1 VVRRSNSHEELEKI
15 SSNRPRT
22 RTTSNGA
29 NADASEI
36 RERIRN
42 DLELLTR
49 PSWCDAKFALSRLD
63 QGKATGNRYA
73 LKLRSFLHRVLFKF
87 GCWIQR
93 NAAYVLII
101 GILALAGCCICLK
114 FAHMETNISKLWV
127 ETGGK
132 LEEELKYTA
141 DKTTAAPGS
150 TTSDYTLQMLMQAG
164 HDTADIDSMTL
175 HLKAA
180 VEATK
185 VTVVM
190 YNQTWSFDDVCYKQS
205 IPSDEDSSISFI
217 LSRVFPCF
225 IIGPL
230 DCFWDGSKLLGP
242 NPPIYLNPVEFTL
255 WLTVVIMLTDLS
267 FQAGITTGYTEKWC
281 LDPMDP
287 DCPTTA
293 ANYNSRE
300 IPDVKTILKAG
311 CSGFASKVMQW
322 PLDLIVGGVQKNTSG
337 YIERA
342 RGLQT
347 LFQLM
352 GGTNMYNF
360 HKTVKGGP
368 NWSMSRANAVLLA
381 WQRKFADTIYSIQ
394 TGESRDELHAFTEA
408 AATDILNEFSNVSTI
423 RVVGG
428 YLLMIGY
435 ACLSLMRSKASRSQ
449 GLVGILGVLLVALSV
464 AGGLGICS
472 AIGISFNAASTQ
484 VLPFLMLG
492 LGVDDMFLMAHHFGE
507 IAVLSYIPFD
517 ERTGECLKRV
527 GVSVSLTSVA
537 ILSGFLFSL
546 IIPMPAL
553 RAFGLQASVVTV
565 FNLFSVLVIFPSILS
580 LDLERR
586 RQNKLDIF
594 FCFDSR
600 GVNDVV
606 DISAQS
612 NATTF
617 QQCSAHHTPVY
628 NCSPLPGSTHPV
640 EETAEATI
648 TMHHTVQAYSNRS
661 YVTVLGPVTET
672 DVTTDSPATPSGIP
686 PYREHPRTPP
696 PRYTRRSNNSNPSTN
711 LTTPMESVRS
721 STHSLVPN
729 RRRRANS
736 GFLCFKRGARSGSM
750 YACLATLPSLTIS
763 QLAERYY
770 APFLLKNPVRIVV
783 LFLFGGILGLSIY
796 GTTIVKDGLDLGDVL
811 PRGTREHD
819 AIVVQTTYFSFFNMY
834 IVTKEFDYASQQQN
848 LYDLHSRVG
857 NISYVMRQTD
867 NTLTK
872 FWLQYMRDWLADLQ
886 QNFDEAWT
894 RGHVNASTWMPQAS
908 DKTVL
913 AYKLLLQTGRAEK
926 PTDPGRIV
934 RLVLDDGL
942 IPEDA
947 FYNYLSAWVG
957 NDPLSYAAAQASIKP
972 NPAPWKQKRDANLI
986 IPRSQSIEY
995 AQMPFYLNGLQE
1007 NADFV
1012 SVIKSVRSVCE
1023 TMTTSDFK
1031 SYPSGYPFTFWQQY
1045 IDLRYWLFV
1054 SLGCVIG
1061 AVFVV
1066 LSIVLFNPWAAAIMA
1081 LFLAMI
1087 ATELLGF
1094 MGAAGVKL
1102 SAVPAVILVA
1112 SIGLGVE
1119 FTVHITFA
1127 FITSCGSRRERVVQS
1142 IGHMTGPVVDGAVST
1157 LLGVVMLAG
1166 SEFDFIIKYFFQV
1179 LGILILLGVL
1189 NGLVL
1194 LPVVLSLIGPPPEVT
1209 PTGGGGRLKTPT
1221 PPPRPR

>member
-1 VVRRSNSHEELEKI
+1 
-15 SSNRPRT
+15 
-22 RTTSNGA
+22 
-29 NADASEI
+29 
-36 RERIRN
+36 
-42 DLELLTR
+42 
-49 PSWCDAKFALSRLD
+49 
-63 QGKATGNRYA
+63 RYA

-242 NPPIYLNPVEFTL
+242 NPPIYLNPTMSD
-255 WLTVVIMLTDLS
+255 LTWKSMNPIQLINIFRESLRDTSIASELNEYYELMS
-267 FQAGITTGYTEKWC
+267 QAGITTGYTEKWC

-428 YLLMIGY
+428 YLLMNTLPKY
-435 ACLSLMRSKASRSQ
+435 AHSFLHCVAFLKLNCYYPLDWLRLLIAHEKQGVKISGPSWNTRRSSCRPISLLVPKKLNQTLTDLICFYQYCVLSLLNLQTASDE
-449 GLVGILGVLLVALSV
+449 IAYLS
-464 AGGLGICS
+464 L
-472 AIGISFNAASTQ
+472 Q

-594 FCFDSR
+594 FCFD
-600 GVNDVV
+600 
-606 DISAQS
+606 
-612 NATTF
+612 
-617 QQCSAHHTPVY
+617 
-628 NCSPLPGSTHPV
+628 
-640 EETAEATI
+640 
-648 TMHHTVQAYSNRS
+648 
-661 YVTVLGPVTET
+661 
-672 DVTTDSPATPSGIP
+672 
-686 PYREHPRTPP
+686 REHPRTPP
-696 PRYTRRSNNSNPSTN
+696 PRYTSNIDDAGPKKVGPSPN
-711 LTTPMESVRS
+711 RPRVAFVNTTESSAPYTTRS
-721 STHSLVPN
+721 SSGQVILQPLTRKGSDNQQSCGQNHAHTYLHSILYRPN
-729 RRRRANS
+729 RGIR
-736 GFLCFKRGARSGSM
+736 LKLHKTWARSGSM

-1194 LPVVLSLIGPPPEVT
+1194 LPVVLSLIGPPPE
-1209 PTGGGGRLKTPT
+1209 
-1221 PPPRPR
+1221 

>member
-1 VVRRSNSHEELEKI
+1 

-242 NPPIYLNPVEFTL
+242 NPPIYLNPTMSD
-255 WLTVVIMLTDLS
+255 LTWKSMNPIQLINIFRESLRDTSIASELNEYYELMS
-267 FQAGITTGYTEKWC
+267 QAGITTGYTEKWC

-648 TMHHTVQAYSNRS
+648 TMHHTVQ
-661 YVTVLGPVTET
+661 
-672 DVTTDSPATPSGIP
+672 
-686 PYREHPRTPP
+686 HPRTPP
-696 PRYTRRSNNSNPSTN
+696 PRYTSNIDDAGPKKVGPS
-711 LTTPMESVRS
+711 
-721 STHSLVPN
+721 PN
-729 RRRRANS
+729 RPRVAFVNTTES
-736 GFLCFKRGARSGSM
+736 SAPGFLCFKRGARSGSM

-1221 PPPRPR
+1221 PPPRP

>member
-1 VVRRSNSHEELEKI
+1 
-15 SSNRPRT
+15 
-22 RTTSNGA
+22 
-29 NADASEI
+29 
-36 RERIRN
+36 
-42 DLELLTR
+42 
-49 PSWCDAKFALSRLD
+49 
-63 QGKATGNRYA
+63 
-73 LKLRSFLHRVLFKF
+73 
-87 GCWIQR
+87 
-93 NAAYVLII
+93 
-101 GILALAGCCICLK
+101 
-114 FAHMETNISKLWV
+114 
-127 ETGGK
+127 
-132 LEEELKYTA
+132 
-141 DKTTAAPGS
+141 
-150 TTSDYTLQMLMQAG
+150 
-164 HDTADIDSMTL
+164 
-175 HLKAA
+175 
-180 VEATK
+180 
-185 VTVVM
+185 
-190 YNQTWSFDDVCYKQS
+190 
-205 IPSDEDSSISFI
+205 
-217 LSRVFPCF
+217 
-225 IIGPL
+225 
-230 DCFWDGSKLLGP
+230 
-242 NPPIYLNPVEFTL
+242 
-255 WLTVVIMLTDLS
+255 
-267 FQAGITTGYTEKWC
+267 
-281 LDPMDP
+281 
-287 DCPTTA
+287 
-293 ANYNSRE
+293 
-300 IPDVKTILKAG
+300 
-311 CSGFASKVMQW
+311 
-322 PLDLIVGGVQKNTSG
+322 
-337 YIERA
+337 
-342 RGLQT
+342 
-347 LFQLM
+347 
-352 GGTNMYNF
+352 
-360 HKTVKGGP
+360 
-368 NWSMSRANAVLLA
+368 
-381 WQRKFADTIYSIQ
+381 
-394 TGESRDELHAFTEA
+394 
-408 AATDILNEFSNVSTI
+408 
-423 RVVGG
+423 
-428 YLLMIGY
+428 
-435 ACLSLMRSKASRSQ
+435 
-449 GLVGILGVLLVALSV
+449 
-464 AGGLGICS
+464 
-472 AIGISFNAASTQ
+472 
-484 VLPFLMLG
+484 
-492 LGVDDMFLMAHHFGE
+492 
-507 IAVLSYIPFD
+507 
-517 ERTGECLKRV
+517 
-527 GVSVSLTSVA
+527 
-537 ILSGFLFSL
+537 
-546 IIPMPAL
+546 
-553 RAFGLQASVVTV
+553 
-565 FNLFSVLVIFPSILS
+565 
-580 LDLERR
+580 LERR

-696 PRYTRRSNNSNPSTN
+696 PRYTSNIDDAGPKKVGPSPNRPRVAFVNTTESSAPYTTRSSSGQRNPYPAVPVSGRTSRRSNNSNPSTN

-926 PTDPGRIV
+926 PTDPGRIGCTPNVVPCERVNRV

-1221 PPPRPR
+1221 PPPPGAPPVEPECTCPARSRNRNNCNSSMCQGHRCSQYHQQYMQSTQRACTHRRGVQVRRECGPGCRTAPYRGGRAHDPQWHGSCRSAHPSSGLRSSMRQSHPHAVAHTSRHDESGVAYVYPRAEYVVYSTGETPPNEHIREYHCENDAARLSFQPIRTPGQETTHQPRQTGRSHLPPTRDVNDGRVATLSTTSSVTVKFPTSGRQRVVAFVEPASSSSSSSYSQPPDEIPHPDFLGDRSSVRVQRRRFDISALDDVKTCR

>member
-1 VVRRSNSHEELEKI
+1 
-15 SSNRPRT
+15 
-22 RTTSNGA
+22 
-29 NADASEI
+29 
-36 RERIRN
+36 

-242 NPPIYLNPVEFTL
+242 NPPIYLNPTMSD
-255 WLTVVIMLTDLS
+255 LTWKSMNPIQLINIFRESLRDTSIASELNEYYELMS
-267 FQAGITTGYTEKWC
+267 QAGITTGYTEKWC

-594 FCFDSR
+594 FCFDR
-600 GVNDVV
+600 WVKTK
-606 DISAQS
+606 I
-612 NATTF
+612 
-617 QQCSAHHTPVY
+617 Y
-628 NCSPLPGSTHPV
+628 
-640 EETAEATI
+640 ET
-648 TMHHTVQAYSNRS
+648 
-661 YVTVLGPVTET
+661 
-672 DVTTDSPATPSGIP
+672 TPSGIP

-696 PRYTRRSNNSNPSTN
+696 PRYTSNIDDAGPKKVGPSPN
-711 LTTPMESVRS
+711 RPRVAFVNTTESSAPYTTRS
-721 STHSLVPN
+721 SSGQVILQPLTRKGSDNQHLVPN

-1221 PPPRPR
+1221 PPP

>member
-1 VVRRSNSHEELEKI
+1 QI
-15 SSNRPRT
+15 ASNRSRM
-22 RTTSNGA
+22 RTTSSGP
-29 NADASEI
+29 NADESEL

-42 DLELLTR
+42 DMELLTR
-49 PSWCDAKFALSRLD
+49 PSWCDARFALSRLD
-63 QGKATGNRYA
+63 QDKATGNRYA

-87 GCWIQR
+87 GCFIQR

-114 FAHMETNISKLWV
+114 FAHMETDISKLWV

-132 LEEELKYTA
+132 LEDELKYTA
-141 DKTTAAPGS
+141 SQSSSGS
-150 TTSDYTLQMLMQAG
+150 ESSGFTLQMMMQAG
-164 HDTADIDSMTL
+164 EDITDLDSLKL
-175 HLKAA
+175 HLDAA
-180 VEATK
+180 IAATK

-190 YNQTWSFDDVCYKQS
+190 YNQTWSFNDVCYKQA
-205 IPSDEDSSISFI
+205 IPGDEDSSGSFI
-217 LSRVFPCF
+217 LSTLERVFPCF

-230 DCFWDGSKLLGP
+230 DCFWEGSKLLGP
-242 NPPIYLNPVEFTL
+242 TPPIYLGPTMSDITWKSMNPLGLINTFREAL
-255 WLTVVIMLTDLS
+255 SESSIAPELNEYYELML
-267 FQAGITTGYTEKWC
+267 QAGITNGYTDRWC
-281 LDPMDP
+281 LDPMD
-287 DCPTTA
+287 DECPETA
-293 ANYNSRE
+293 PNYHSKE
-300 IPDVKTILKAG
+300 LPDVKSILKAG
-311 CSGFASKVMQW
+311 CSGFATKVMQW
-322 PLDLIVGGVQKNTSG
+322 PLDLIVGGIKYNGTGAIDSAQ
-337 YIERA
+337 
-342 RGLQT
+342 GLQT

-352 GGTNMYNF
+352 GSTNMYNF
-360 HKTVKGGP
+360 HNSIKGGP
-368 NWSMSRANAVLLA
+368 TWSLQKAEAVLLA
-381 WQRKFADTIYSIQ
+381 WQRKFADTLFAIKSKKVEDKIY
-394 TGESRDELHAFTEA
+394 AFTGA
-408 AATDILNEFSNVSTI
+408 TATDILNEFSNMSTM

-449 GLVGILGVLLVALSV
+449 GLVGILGVVLVALSV

-507 IAVLSYIPFD
+507 IAVLSYIPFS

-527 GVSVSLTSVA
+527 GVSVCLTSVA

-553 RAFGLQASVVTV
+553 RAFGLQAAVVTV

-580 LDLERR
+580 LDLQRR
-586 RQNKLDIF
+586 RNNKLDIF
-594 FCFDSR
+594 FCFDRTRSNPYR
-600 GVNDVV
+600 
-606 DISAQS
+606 IIQS
-612 NATTF
+612 N
-617 QQCSAHHTPVY
+617 
-628 NCSPLPGSTHPV
+628 
-640 EETAEATI
+640 
-648 TMHHTVQAYSNRS
+648 TVFFTKAYSNRS
-661 YVTVLGPVTET
+661 FVTVLGPVTET
-672 DVTTDSPATPSGIP
+672 AVATDPPAPSTGTP
-686 PYREHPRTPP
+686 PYTETPRTPP
-696 PRYTRRSNNSNPSTN
+696 PQYTSKVDETLSQKVTPISNRPRVAFVNTN
-711 LTTPMESVRS
+711 ESSVPYTTRTPV
-721 STHSLVPN
+721 
-729 RRRRANS
+729 
-736 GFLCFKRGARSGSM
+736 G
-750 YACLATLPSLTIS
+750 
-763 QLAERYY
+763 QLGERYY
-770 APFLLKNPVRIVV
+770 APFLLRNPVRITVLV
-783 LFLFGGILGLSIY
+783 LFAGILGVSIY
-796 GTTIVKDGLDLGDVL
+796 GTTVVKDGLDLGDVL

-834 IVTKEFDYASQQQN
+834 VVTKNDFDYASQQQN
-848 LYDLHSRVG
+848 LFDLHSKVG

-867 NTLTK
+867 GTVTK
-872 FWLQYMRDWLADLQ
+872 FWLQYMRDWLLDLQ
-886 QNFDEAWT
+886 DNFDEAW
-894 RGHVNASTWMPQAS
+894 RLGHVNASTWMAQAS

-913 AYKLLLQTGRAEK
+913 AYKLLLQTGRAEE
-926 PTDPGRIV
+926 PTDPGRVGRI
-934 RLVLDDGL
+934 RLVSDDGL

-957 NDPLSYAAAQASIKP
+957 NDPLSYAAAQASIT
-972 NPAPWKQKRDANLI
+972 PAPVSWKHKRDLNMI
-986 IPRSQSIEY
+986 IPRSQSLTF

-1007 NADFV
+1007 NEDFV

-1023 TMTTSDFK
+1023 TMAATTEVS

-1054 SLGCVIG
+1054 SLGCVIA

-1127 FITSCGSRRERVVQS
+1127 FITSCGSRKERVVHS

-1194 LPVVLSLIGPPPEVT
+1194 LPVVLSFIGPPPEVT
-1209 PTGGGGRLKTPT
+1209 PIGGGGRLKTPT
-1221 PPPRPR
+1221 PPPSPP